1 MIRTKATPARFKDL
15 SSLILKK
22 HLNILAM
29 EVERLSLSCEP
40 HSLSSISHEF
50 CEWNSATHQDLRFT
64 DIK

>member
-29 EVERLSLSCEP
+29 EVEQLSLSCEP
-40 HSLSSISHEF
+40 HSLSSISQIGVEF
-50 CEWNSATHQDLRFT
+50 GHSPRFEVH
-64 DIK
+64 

>member
-15 SSLILKK
+15 SPLIIKK

-29 EVERLSLSCEP
+29 EVERLSREP